1 MQFGLYLGSGDL
13 WQILYTVTFKYFDI
27 FEHIVL
33 WGYDFMTDRIIIEA
47 YSNIH
52 KTSLV
57 ALDLMNA
64 QHLYTTLQ
72 N

>member
-13 WQILYTVTFKYFDI
+13 GQILYTVTFKYFDI

-33 WGYDFMTDRIIIEA
+33 CGYDFMTDRIIIEA

-57 ALDLMNA
+57 ALALMNA
-64 QHLYTTLQ
+64 QHVYTRLQ

>member
-1 MQFGLYLGSGDL
+1 
-13 WQILYTVTFKYFDI
+13 
-27 FEHIVL
+27 
-33 WGYDFMTDRIIIEA
+33 MTDRIIIEA

-57 ALDLMNA
+57 ALDLNA